1 MAMMVN
7 NCNLARNNA
16 NIGNRYQP
24 KRKDG
29 SRKED
34 RFCDNCK
41 INRHTRETCFKITGY
56 LDWFKQKRNGRQKFA
71 NLSQMTEREI
81 DNTLTGDLNA
91 ADAQSGQLS
100 SITQQEI
107 TRTVKGKMPGEVNC
121 VEYAGF
127 AGVSI
132 NSKFNSYITDSDWI
146 LDSGA
151 TTHRCFDKKS
161 FITLIKFT
169 PPNPLLLLNMILHI
183 YSIHGTIKLYENFLR
198 ICCTYL
204 PLDII
209 YYQSVHLPSWQA
221 FQSSLL
227 LTIVFYRTYE
237 LKHIVVVGKIDKGL
251 YKINSSPFLVTFAY
265 KFTVNSVMSECTEA
279 LNAKLNKNGSLLW
292 HSRFGHASY

>member
-1 MAMMVN
+1 MVYFNKLKSLWDELICLKPFPTCSCCASKELAEMDDNDNKLIKFVMGLNKNSMAMMAN

-127 AGVSI
+127 AG
-132 NSKFNSYITDSDWI
+132 
-146 LDSGA
+146 
-151 TTHRCFDKKS
+151 
-161 FITLIKFT
+161 
-169 PPNPLLLLNMILHI
+169 
-183 YSIHGTIKLYENFLR
+183 
-198 ICCTYL
+198 
-204 PLDII
+204 
-209 YYQSVHLPSWQA
+209 
-221 FQSSLL
+221 
-227 LTIVFYRTYE
+227 
-237 LKHIVVVGKIDKGL
+237 
-251 YKINSSPFLVTFAY
+251 
-265 KFTVNSVMSECTEA
+265 
-279 LNAKLNKNGSLLW
+279 
-292 HSRFGHASY
+292 